1 MVNLQKG
8 LVSVSKREYFDF
20 VVKEDFDHHDIK
32 LMEGFNISAAF
43 YLKDNQV
50 KAKALYSRF
59 LNRPGI
65 KTVASYYIDRGN

>member
-8 LVSVSKREYFDF
+8 LTPVSKREYFDF
-20 VVKEDFDHHDIK
+20 VIGQEFDHHDIVTV
-32 LMEGFNISAAF
+32 EGFHSQIV
-43 YLKDNQV
+43 YYQRDKEV

-65 KTVASYYIDRGN
+65 KTVASYYIQK